1 MIVTK
6 VIEKRYELTLDEKEM
21 QELLDIVKY
30 YKSSIHVVIG
40 SDLVNK
46 ILEIE

>member
-6 VIEKRYELTLDEKEM
+6 IIEKRYELTLDEKEM
-21 QELLDIVKY
+21 KDLRAIVNY
-30 YKSSIHVVIG
+30 YKNDIHVTDD
-40 SDLVNK
+40 DLVNK